1 MNILL
6 IEDMAGFGQP
16 IQAHLEAL
24 GHSVTWVIGV
34 ESIAGS
40 RLTGILCGPDATA
53 LTDEYNG
60 EPERLVQVD
69 LSQIQLALVDG
80 DFFGLK
86 NGDVVVPH
94 LVRNNIVCVAISAG
108 GGNAS
113 LLKAGAR
120 VALSKEYVVVSLR
133 SKQFDPEL
141 AVRIPETVNRRLAA
155 YTALVRAEILS
166 TPNFDY
172 GYPAVR

>member
-6 IEDMAGFGQP
+6 IEDMAGFAEP
-16 IQAHLEAL
+16 IQAQLEAL

-34 ESIAGS
+34 ERIEGS
-40 RLTGILCGPDATA
+40 RLTGILRGPDATA
-53 LTDEYNG
+53 LTDEFNG

-80 DFFGLK
+80 DFFGMK
-86 NGDVVVPH
+86 NGDVVIPH

-113 LLKAGAR
+113 LLKAGAQ
-120 VALSKEYVVVSLR
+120 VALSKEFVMVALR
-133 SKQFDPEL
+133 SKQFDPDL
-141 AVRIPETVNRRLAA
+141 ALRIPETVNRRLAA
-155 YTALVRAEILS
+155 YTAVVRAEAFS
-166 TPNFDY
+166 TKNFDY
-172 GYPAVR
+172 GYPGLS